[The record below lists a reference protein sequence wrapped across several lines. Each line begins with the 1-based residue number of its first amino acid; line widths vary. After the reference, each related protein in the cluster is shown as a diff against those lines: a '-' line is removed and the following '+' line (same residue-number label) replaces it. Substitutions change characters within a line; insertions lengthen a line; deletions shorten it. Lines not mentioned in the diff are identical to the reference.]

1 MCYKRF
7 LFKRVHT
14 RQIDKLELL
23 SWQFAAAAKEF
34 CWTLVENNRIL
45 LFCMKNTVKQT
56 AKAATIVVAKYSKVW
71 EEAAQDTSA
80 PCQRCRTK
88 GSPDRTPCR
97 SKPKFKGTP
106 SSRSLCASQHSCKWR
121 REAAWAGYKLQKLC
135 WPPGARGQPP
145 PASPLKSTLQGHCRK
160 DFMTAPK
167 PVQPAA
173 TPPAQGD

>member
-1 MCYKRF
+1 MLLCHRWQWLNQCSEHSQHLPGPGSPLSSQACTTRWMECASGTALSKALSAQTLCWFSDNTLKIICYKRF

-88 GSPDRTPCR
+88 GSPDRTPC
-97 SKPKFKGTP
+97 
-106 SSRSLCASQHSCKWR
+106 
-121 REAAWAGYKLQKLC
+121 
-135 WPPGARGQPP
+135 
-145 PASPLKSTLQGHCRK
+145 
-160 DFMTAPK
+160 
-167 PVQPAA
+167 
-173 TPPAQGD
+173 